1 MKSDPS
7 LGAEFWRPKLKELV
21 FTKTINGVKDNDE
34 ELAIIDLDG
43 KTRFWLFD
51 ATGDENKWF
60 IKKSSFWPPPC
71 FHCTKGYAHVFCS
84 FKSIMINSCRVIVY
98 IALYSRV
105 FFIAVGKYSK
115 AITQMKIT
123 SCLQSKR
130 GACFLRSTLRK

>member
-51 ATGDENKWF
+51 ATGDENNWF
-60 IKKSSFWPPPC
+60 IKKAASGLPLVSIVQKVTRMSF
-71 FHCTKGYAHVFCS
+71 V
-84 FKSIMINSCRVIVY
+84 
-98 IALYSRV
+98 ALNPS
-105 FFIAVGKYSK
+105 
-115 AITQMKIT
+115 
-123 SCLQSKR
+123 
-130 GACFLRSTLRK
+130 